1 MLENAEGKPA
11 IQGSDRAGGS
21 STGAL
26 FAALA
31 AGDIGAAEAAAGSL
45 CRLDPELRKALGN
58 LNLKHRR
65 WNRAAEVFDS
75 IDSDDWE
82 VQRARR
88 LARNLAALELS
99 RPEPYRIV
107 AALDR
112 PATVCQPVKSPRGT
126 PTVAQ
131 KMPGGSLVSL
141 TPGGEP
147 DEATP
152 KVIEVFADELAH
164 GRCMALCGVGDG
176 YVLSHLAAH
185 APHLALGRQ
194 QCIHIVEPHPEVLL
208 AAMMI
213 HDWSGP
219 DGPIRAPRFQW
230 WIGERWADA
239 MYAALMHDHYL
250 PWPERPV
257 LIGLYADAIDAGI
270 RDMVEALQQA
280 EDRQAQRV
288 ARKYA
293 GRRAAG
299 MAALF
304 GPEPPRRP
312 RVLLLTTRF
321 STVLQHSTRD
331 LGTAFEQAGWATRM
345 PIEPSPHHA
354 YLRRN
359 ILRHLDDFEP
369 DLVVQIDHLRHE
381 HDGLFPPQLPFVCW
395 IQDDLPNL
403 MKRDAGAAIGPR
415 DFVLTTTAAVY
426 EHDYGYPARQCIYMP
441 KATRLPDL
449 DAIPTRQADDVVY
462 VSNASATAGT
472 LADELVAECGSQPE
486 LARLVRACCEAIA
499 ACYARGQSLCTV
511 GEVDAIVR
519 GCAAEMA
526 LDLAGGAG
534 PARLAMRLF
543 ASVNNALYRQQAMGW
558 AAAACARLG
567 LSLGLYGAGWEN
579 HPTLGPFARGP
590 VQYGSDLQSLTRS
603 AMINLQ
609 VVPYMFLHQRW
620 LDGIAAGGFFL
631 VRAHPMDTLAPKIA
645 AFIEEHLDES
655 IETAS
660 QAEAALRGEAQQQWR
675 ELLDRRRRYDDHR
688 GTDPVALYRAHRRE
702 GRDYIYESPADLD
715 QVRFADGG
723 QLDAFL
729 ERFAGDESARRAIA
743 QRQRRYVEQHLT
755 YSAGLSRVLRRIHA
769 LLQEEAGREI
779 PRAKR
784 ETAPCA

>member
-1 MLENAEGKPA
+1 M
-11 IQGSDRAGGS
+11 IS
-21 STGAL
+21 
-26 FAALA
+26 
-31 AGDIGAAEAAAGSL
+31 
-45 CRLDPELRKALGN
+45 
-58 LNLKHRR
+58 
-65 WNRAAEVFDS
+65 
-75 IDSDDWE
+75 DSDKPGE
-82 VQRARR
+82 RA
-88 LARNLAALELS
+88 LQPGLLSRNLAAIQ
-99 RPEPYRIV
+99 RRHP
-107 AALDR
+107 ALHRLLASFAGATSTAR
-112 PATVCQPVKSPRGT
+112 PALTAGGEATIVQAAAGCEPVVLS
-126 PTVAQ
+126 
-131 KMPGGSLVSL
+131 PGGQPSAAAAAIIDAL
-141 TPGGEP
+141 
-147 DEATP
+147 
-152 KVIEVFADELAH
+152 ADDLKR
-164 GRCMALCGVGDG
+164 GRCLALCGVGDG
-176 YVLSHLAAH
+176 YVLTRLAAEP
-185 APHLALGRQ
+185 AQLVLGQQ
-194 QCIHIVEPHPEVLL
+194 QCVHIIEPHPDVLL
-208 AAMMI
+208 ATLMI
-213 HDWSGP
+213 HDWTGST
-219 DGPIRAPRFQW
+219 GPIEDPRFQW
-230 WIGERWADA
+230 WVGRDWASALHAALEADA
-239 MYAALMHDHYL
+239 YL
-250 PWPERPV
+250 PLPERPV
-257 LIGLYADAIDAGI
+257 QQGVAAEESVAALRQIIEMIQHGEQRLADRAMRLYA
-270 RDMVEALQQA
+270 
-280 EDRQAQRV
+280 RV
-288 ARKYA
+288 VCGQIAS
-293 GRRAAG
+293 
-299 MAALF
+299 MF
-304 GPEPPRRP
+304 GDSPPRQP

-331 LGTAFEQAGWATRM
+331 LAAAFEQLGWATRI
-345 PIEPSPHHA
+345 PIEPTA
-354 YLRRN
+354 YHRNSRRN
-359 ILRHLDDFEP
+359 LLRHLADFQP

-381 HDGLFPPQLPFVCW
+381 HRGAFPPQLPFVCW

-462 VSNASATAGT
+462 VSNASATAGA

-526 LDLAGGAG
+526 LDLAGGVG

-645 AFIEEHLDES
+645 TFIEEHLDES
-655 IETAS
+655 IETAA